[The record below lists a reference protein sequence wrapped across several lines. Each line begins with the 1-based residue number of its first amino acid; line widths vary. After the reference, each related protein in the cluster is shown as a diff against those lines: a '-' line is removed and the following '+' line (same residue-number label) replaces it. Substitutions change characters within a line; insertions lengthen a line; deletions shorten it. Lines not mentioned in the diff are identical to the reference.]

1 MNVVINVEYF
11 YFTKKE
17 FINEADLDGDGAI
30 NYEEFITMLFRVS
43 QSHLLA

>member
-1 MNVVINVEYF
+1 MIVKNVTYF
-11 YFTKKE
+11 VFYLTKKE

-43 QSHLLA
+43 